1 MHLNLEPQ
9 LWVPHRARQERW
21 DAVGIENAANHV
33 GLDFRTYRG
42 RAVEGDHVEL
52 MRGIEEVLAELLSGI
67 LRHRF
72 RISQNVKGAPLGE
85 ASAEASRMSQEQQN
99 HNEEEGFDFGN
110 NVAWFLT
117 GAFIGAAV
125 AILYAPKSGK
135 ETRQFLADKVQQSK
149 DAVAE
154 SSNNIVE
161 ASKDMFER
169 GRQLVDDAADLFER
183 GRKLVKG

>member
-1 MHLNLEPQ
+1 
-9 LWVPHRARQERW
+9 
-21 DAVGIENAANHV
+21 
-33 GLDFRTYRG
+33 
-42 RAVEGDHVEL
+42 
-52 MRGIEEVLAELLSGI
+52 
-67 LRHRF
+67 
-72 RISQNVKGAPLGE
+72 
-85 ASAEASRMSQEQQN
+85 MSQEQQN
-99 HNEEEGFDFGN
+99 HNEEEGFNFGN

-149 DAVAE
+149 DAVTE